1 MAGMHK
7 KVAFEFVLDALISL
21 EPIVKPMFGC
31 HAVYVNEKIFFI
43 LRNRD
48 SETSDNGV
56 WLATRPEFHESLRR
70 ELPSMR
76 SIKLFG
82 GGETKWQ
89 NLPLE
94 ADDFEESVI
103 KACEMVLDGD
113 ERIGKIP
120 NT

>member
-1 MAGMHK
+1 MSK
-7 KVAFEFVLDALISL
+7 KIAFEFVLDALISL
-21 EPIVKPMFGC
+21 QPLIKPMFGC
-31 HAVYVNEKIFFI
+31 HAVYIGERIIFI

-48 SETSDNGV
+48 SEPNDNGV
-56 WLATRPEFHESLRR
+56 WLATRPHYHESLRK

-76 SIKLFG
+76 SIELFG

-89 NLPLE
+89 NLPLD
-94 ADDFEESVI
+94 ADDFEESVMH
-103 KACEMVLDGD
+103 ACEMVLKGD